1 MQKIRKIVLW
11 LFAIVYL
18 AGISAFVAEQ
28 HSGVLCNKIDV
39 VIADSLAK
47 RFLEPGD
54 IIDLLVDRNLL
65 ALGEP
70 IIEINTDEI
79 EKTVADNNMVKHCN
93 VYTTIDGVVTIEIWQ
108 REPVVRIIDR
118 NSKSYYLDVE
128 GSVISMSD
136 RFTPHVLVV
145 NGYISTPFKLN
156 MVENIYDKKYNK
168 KTQRLK
174 EIHEMALFIRK
185 DKFWNSQIVQM
196 YLNAKGEYEIIPR
209 IGPHLI
215 ILGNA
220 RDFRE
225 KLYKLWVFY
234 NEGLKSV
241 GWNNYLKINLKYKD
255 QIVCSKN

>member
-1 MQKIRKIVLW
+1 MQKIRKIALW
-11 LFAIVYL
+11 LTAIVYL
-18 AGISAFVAEQ
+18 AGISAFVTER
-28 HSGVLCNKIDV
+28 HNGVLCNKIDV

-47 RFLEPGD
+47 RFLEPRD
-54 IIDLLVDRNLL
+54 ITNLLADRNLL

-70 IIEINTDEI
+70 ITEINTDKI

-93 VYTTIDGVVTIEIWQ
+93 VYTTIDGIVTVEIWQ

-156 MVENIYDKKYNK
+156 KVENIYDKKYDK
-168 KTQRLK
+168 KARRLR
-174 EIHEMALFIRK
+174 EIHEMALFIRQNE
-185 DKFWNSQIVQM
+185 FWDSQIVQM

-215 ILGNA
+215 ILGDA
-220 RDFRE
+220 SDFRE
-225 KLYKLWVFY
+225 KLDKLWVFY
-234 NEGLKSV
+234 NNGLKNV